1 LYVLALAVEVHL
13 PACRSLKDRRAV
25 VRPVL
30 EGARHRYRV
39 SSADVGFQDKWQR
52 ARLGFAVVGSS
63 EQQASEIM
71 DDVERFV
78 WSFTDLEVSSVD
90 RYWLETE

>member
-1 LYVLALAVEVHL
+1 
-13 PACRSLKDRRAV
+13 
-25 VRPVL
+25 
-30 EGARHRYRV
+30 
-39 SSADVGFQDKWQR
+39 
-52 ARLGFAVVGSS
+52 VVGSS